1 MQKHLYFICPTDH
14 LETIIHSTFSQEN
27 YYYTSLGNSI
37 TFDTELVR
45 QLQELLVEK
54 DIREI
59 SFILSDDNRIIS
71 DALGNHDFS
80 KISGL
85 DNFYCEIIRQKEFSE
100 ELWQSCNLRFLI
112 LSNYLNTRIKEL
124 KLRLKTLPTDQVK
137 INGKVYSRQTKIFS
151 DIYVDLICRECFSLN
166 WNVTAFIDPIHI

>member
-14 LETIIHSTFSQEN
+14 LETVIHSTFSQEN

-45 QLQELLVEK
+45 QLQELLAAK

-59 SFILSDDNRIIS
+59 SFILSDDNRIIL

-85 DNFYCEIIRQKEFSE
+85 DNFYCDITRQKEFSE

-112 LSNYLNTRIKEL
+112 LSNYLNNKIKEL
-124 KLRLKTLPTDQVK
+124 RLQLQTAARSQVK
-137 INGKVYSRQTKIFS
+137 INGKIYSRQAKIFS
-151 DIYVDLICRECFSLN
+151 DIYADLIGREYFSLN
-166 WNVTAFIDPIHI
+166 